1 MEWIIWESFLTQAT
15 MYDKWGHCGG
25 SCCGAAMIF
34 LIHRLIF
41 SIKYYFRVPT
51 DSIQRVFKNSDF
63 RIVMNRAAWRSA
75 LICFA
80 LGIGLEFYQR
90 VFSIPDV
97 IANLIGLTIFM
108 LAVWRRR

>member
-34 LIHRLIF
+34 IIHRLVF
-41 SIKYYFRVPT
+41 WLRFHFRIPT
-51 DSIQRVFKNSDF
+51 DSLSRVFKSADL
-63 RIVMNRAAWRSA
+63 RAAMNRAAWRSTGIA
-75 LICFA
+75 FA

-97 IANLIGLTIFM
+97 IANLIGLSIFM